1 MDWHFK
7 GKEFAGG
14 LTNLSVEKIL
24 LAKLCKCTKKLSS
37 SAELNG
43 REVKDHCRLRNL
55 RESSFNMTRGGGM
68 KILRGGS
75 ENF

>member
-7 GKEFAGG
+7 GKEFASV

-24 LAKLCKCTKKLSS
+24 LAKLCKCTKKLTS

-43 REVKDHCRLRNL
+43 REVEDHCRLRNL
-55 RESSFNMTRGGGM
+55 ILNPRALLDHAHFFISFFIVFG
-68 KILRGGS
+68 
-75 ENF
+75 

>member
-7 GKEFAGG
+7 GKEFASG
-14 LTNLSVEKIL
+14 LTNLSVKKIL
-24 LAKLCKCTKKLSS
+24 LPKLCKCTKKLSS

-55 RESSFNMTRGGGM
+55 NPRRGGGLLPYITYTGM
-68 KILRGGS
+68 RLLI
-75 ENF
+75 

>member
-7 GKEFAGG
+7 RKEFASG

-24 LAKLCKCTKKLSS
+24 RAKLCKCTKKLTS

-55 RESSFNMTRGGGM
+55 ILNPRALLDHAHFFISFF
-68 KILRGGS
+68 IVF
-75 ENF
+75 E